1 MKISFNLEG
10 VTFYLVLLFG
20 IFNSV
25 FRYYLFNTP
34 FFPIV
39 YISQLLMIIVV
50 SIHFISFLNQIK
62 VKRNFL
68 ILAIMIVLAL
78 CIGVIYTKTVLQV
91 FMGVYILIPLL
102 YGFVMYPFFERILS
116 YRHFYKI
123 ILIIGI
129 LGVLFNLI
137 LIFPWEGFKYEVYGK
152 TIEGNRFWTASGV
165 RRLSGL
171 GRSSFETAGYMLFLG
186 IMYILKNFK
195 INLVWILA
203 GVAIYFT
210 DTKGILIAYVL
221 ISLLV
226 LLWNHISDSSKKI
239 GLLTILF
246 INLALPILSWSF
258 SIEDITSV
266 KFLRSFEMRLEGT
279 WPEAY
284 RLISESGNLFTG
296 RGIGGIGVP
305 QNIFE
310 PELSHPGDNLFVYLI
325 AIFGIGAF
333 IIYGF
338 LVRGVYNKEV
348 TKTEVYKLFYILSI
362 YVFGYGVTTNVI
374 ELPVMSICLGLVF
387 RYWVDDKKY
396 EIKQL

>member
-10 VTFYLVLLFG
+10 VTFYIVLLLG

-25 FRYYLFNTP
+25 FRYYLLNTP

-39 YISQLLMIIVV
+39 YISQLLMLIVV
-50 SIHFISFLNQIK
+50 GIHFISFLNQVK
-62 VKRNFL
+62 VKRIFL
-68 ILAIMIVLAL
+68 VLAIMIFLAL
-78 CIGVIYTKTVLQV
+78 FVGVIYTKTILQV
-91 FMGVYILIPLL
+91 FMGVYILIPLF
-102 YGFVMYPFFERILS
+102 YGFVMYPFFERILNNKE
-116 YRHFYKI
+116 FYTI

-129 LGVLFNLI
+129 LGVLLNVAF
-137 LIFPWEGFKYEVYGK
+137 IFPWEGFKYEVYGK
-152 TIEGNRFWTASGV
+152 TIEGNRFWTSLGT

-171 GRSSFETAGYMLFLG
+171 GRSSFETAGYILFLG
-186 IMYILKNFK
+186 IMYILRNFK
-195 INLVWILA
+195 INLIWILA
-203 GVAIYFT
+203 GIAIYFT
-210 DTKGILIAYVL
+210 DTKGILIAYVI

-226 LLWNHISDSSKKI
+226 VLWNYISDSSKKI
-239 GLLTILF
+239 ALITILC
-246 INLALPILSWSF
+246 INLALPLLSWSF
-258 SIEDITSV
+258 SIDDITSV

-284 RLISESGNLFTG
+284 RLISESGNLLTG

-333 IIYGF
+333 VIYGF

-348 TKTEVYKLFYILSI
+348 TKTEIYKLFYILSM

-387 RYWVDDKKY
+387 RYWVDDKNY
-396 EIKQL
+396 EIK

>member
-10 VTFYLVLLFG
+10 VTFYIVLLLG

-25 FRYYLFNTP
+25 FRYYLLDSP

-39 YISQLLMIIVV
+39 YISQLLMVV
-50 SIHFISFLNQIK
+50 VVCIHFVSFLNQVK

-68 ILAIMIVLAL
+68 ALSIMLLLAL
-78 CIGVIYTKTVLQV
+78 IIGVIYTNTILQV
-91 FMGVYILIPLL
+91 FMGVYILTPLF

-116 YRHFYKI
+116 YKHFYKI

-129 LGVLFNLI
+129 AGVLLNLVF
-137 LIFPWEGFKYEVYGK
+137 IFPWEGFNYEVYGK
-152 TIEGNRFWTASGV
+152 TIEGNRFWTSLGT

-171 GRSSFETAGYMLFLG
+171 GRSSYETAAYVLFLAIIYML
-186 IMYILKNFK
+186 KKSK
-195 INLVWILA
+195 IQIIWILA
-203 GVAIYFT
+203 GIAIYFT
-210 DTKGILIAYVL
+210 DTKGILMTYGI

-226 LLWNHISDSSKKI
+226 LLWNYISDSTKKTMLI
-239 GLLTILF
+239 AILF
-246 INLALPILSWSF
+246 VNLALPLISWSF
-258 SIEDITSV
+258 SIDDITSSN
-266 KFLRSFEMRLEGT
+266 FLRSFEMRIERT

-284 RLISESGNLFTG
+284 KLISESGNFITG

-310 PELSHPGDNLFVYLI
+310 PELSHPADNLFVYLI

-333 IIYGF
+333 IVYAF
-338 LVRGVYNKEV
+338 LVRGVYNKQIRN
-348 TKTEVYKLFYILSI
+348 TEVEKLFYILSV
-362 YVFGYGVTTNVI
+362 YVFAYGITTNVI

-387 RYWVDDKKY
+387 RYWMDNENY
-396 EIKQL
+396 EIE

>member
-10 VTFYLVLLFG
+10 VTFYIVLLLG

-25 FRYYLFNTP
+25 FRFYLLDTP
-34 FFPIV
+34 FSPIV
-39 YISQLLMIIVV
+39 YIAQLLMLIVV
-50 SIHFISFLNQIK
+50 GIHFIYFLNQIN
-62 VKRNFL
+62 VKRIFL
-68 ILAIMIVLAL
+68 LLAIMIFLAFL
-78 CIGVIYTKTVLQV
+78 VGIIYTNTLLQV
-91 FMGVYILIPLL
+91 FMGIYILIPLF
-102 YGFVMYPFFERILS
+102 YGFVMYPFFERILNNKN
-116 YRHFYKI
+116 FYTI

-129 LGVLFNLI
+129 VGVLLNVVF
-137 LIFPWEGFKYEVYGK
+137 IFPWEGFKYEVYGK
-152 TIEGNRFWTASGV
+152 TIEGNRFWTSLGT

-171 GRSSFETAGYMLFLG
+171 GRSSFETAGYILFLG
-186 IMYILKNFK
+186 IMYILKNFR

-203 GVAIYFT
+203 GIAIYFT
-210 DTKGILIAYVL
+210 DTKGILIAYIL

-226 LLWNHISDSSKKI
+226 LLWNYISDYSKKI
-239 GLLTILF
+239 GLITILC
-246 INLALPILSWSF
+246 INLALPLLAWSF
-258 SIEDITSV
+258 SIDDITSI

-284 RLISESGNLFTG
+284 KLISESGNILTG

-305 QNIFE
+305 QNFFE

-333 IIYGF
+333 VIYGF
-338 LVRGVYNKEV
+338 LVKGVYNKEV
-348 TKTEVYKLFYILSI
+348 TKTEAYKLFYILSI

-387 RYWVDDKKY
+387 RYWVDDKNY
-396 EIKQL
+396 EIN